1 MDLKWVGWIPLVAV
15 LHEYPNCWASLASLL
30 SDRFSTSFLFFL
42 YRYQIWYCL
51 VAECPLLVM
60 VNEKF
65 PHRRRDP
72 HMIQLG
78 SNPDTCIVAYLQIT
92 THYIFTDDADKSV
105 QQIPIMPCLPW
116 QNILRREHMYARRT
130 HLSAL
135 QLYRLHHVRS
145 CIHTRAH
152 CRKCGHYQISP
163 TVESFHIGE
172 RCWWG
177 LDPCHHIIKVSQTLF
192 LLGNFKSTLLCFLGN
207 IFLLDLAMF
216 VQQRAQYFND
226 EHNKS

>member
-1 MDLKWVGWIPLVAV
+1 MATMDLKWVGWIPIVAV
-15 LHEYPNCWASLASLL
+15 LHVSPTLL

-78 SNPDTCIVAYLQIT
+78 SNPDTCSAAHLQIT

-116 QNILRREHMYARRT
+116 QNILRREHICMHAARICLRCNCIDCIMCAHVST
-130 HLSAL
+130 
-135 QLYRLHHVRS
+135 HVRIAAS
-145 CIHTRAH
+145 V
-152 CRKCGHYQISP
+152 G
-163 TVESFHIGE
+163 
-172 RCWWG
+172 
-177 LDPCHHIIKVSQTLF
+177 II
-192 LLGNFKSTLLCFLGN
+192 
-207 IFLLDLAMF
+207 
-216 VQQRAQYFND
+216 R
-226 EHNKS
+226 